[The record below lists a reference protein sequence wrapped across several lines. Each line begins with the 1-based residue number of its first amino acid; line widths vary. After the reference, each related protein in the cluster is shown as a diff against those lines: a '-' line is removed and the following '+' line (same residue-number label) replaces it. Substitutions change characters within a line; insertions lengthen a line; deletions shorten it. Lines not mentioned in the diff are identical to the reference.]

1 MRGSAQGCG
10 RPLTRPQARALH
22 AQTAHQAGRA
32 AQRRHAGG
40 RPSHEI
46 AARRDRGGAPTA
58 RARPPPQPTGGRSLG
73 DLDRAGP
80 ARGRNPEQ
88 DGRLWG
94 TAAAMQRSPRF
105 PGLREAPRSVHDPR
119 DPARLRA
126 LVRSHSVSPEIA
138 SDSRRPRPVFRAVW
152 HIRRRMAARPAP
164 QRATCPPA
172 RRARPATRSRAQR
185 GAALAATAR
194 PCRSRAASATA
205 RYSTSSATGTTRSI
219 VAMPNAPATRPPTT
233 GPTSLPMSSPL

>member
-138 SDSRRPRPVFRAVW
+138 SDSRRPRPVCRDGRGAQRAQ
-152 HIRRRMAARPAP
+152 

-205 RYSTSSATGTTRSI
+205 RYSSSSATGTPRSI
-219 VAMPNAPATRPPTT
+219 MAMPNAPATRPPTT
-233 GPTSLPMSSPL
+233 GPTCLPMSSPL